1 MEQID
6 SDDDL
11 VYDEVSE
18 AEYQALV
25 RKRQAQDDFVSKPAS
40 RNETQTHTPEGA
52 SCI

>member
-1 MEQID
+1 MKQID

-40 RNETQTHTPEGA
+40 RPHPCTRTLEGA
-52 SCI
+52 TCI